1 MPYLHLDR
9 NENLYGP
16 SPQCTRAL
24 REANLEQLSLYSRS
38 YLRGTK
44 SVLSDRL
51 ALDTGVPEKQILL
64 SYGSED
70 LIKQTIHCYLDAGDT
85 LLIPGHSWWY
95 YRSVASEV
103 NGIPIT
109 YPLLDTG
116 DRFEYTPGA
125 VTGLY
130 DKHKP
135 RVILIASPNNP
146 TGHSIAGER
155 LDEIARH
162 CTESVI
168 VVDQAYFGFSP
179 LEHDTA
185 AELLAA
191 HPRILILRTFS
202 KLFALAGSRIGYA
215 FSGKGLERLTQFS
228 QRYLGF
234 NRISE
239 SLALAALDD
248 SEYYRR
254 IVHWMEEDRRAYY
267 QLFSSMPGFT
277 CYRSDANFV
286 LVRYDRALRPAL
298 AEELRQREI
307 VVKFLEDPGLD
318 DCVRITIGRRED
330 NLRVRDA
337 LGAFAQQV
345 LNTSGA
351 TSPAIP

>member
-1 MPYLHLDR
+1 MPSLYLDR

-16 SPQCTRAL
+16 SPECTRTL
-24 REANLEQLSLYSRS
+24 REANLEELSLYSRN

-44 SVLSDRL
+44 SVLSERL
-51 ALDTGVPEKQILL
+51 ALDSGVPEKQVLL

-103 NGIPIT
+103 NGLPIT

-116 DRFEYTPGA
+116 NQFAYTPGA
-125 VTGLY
+125 VTALY

-146 TGHSIAGER
+146 TGHSIAAES

-162 CTESVI
+162 CAESVI
-168 VVDQAYFGFSP
+168 VVDQAYFGFLP
-179 LEHDTA
+179 REHDAA

-191 HPRILILRTFS
+191 HPRMLILRTFS
-202 KLFALAGSRIGYA
+202 KLFALAGTRIGYA
-215 FSGKGLERLTQFS
+215 FAGKDLERLTRFS
-228 QRYLGF
+228 QRYLGY

-248 SEYYRR
+248 PAYYQR
-254 IVHWMEEDRRAYY
+254 IAQRMEEDKLTYY
-267 QLFSSMPGFT
+267 QHFSSMPGFT

-298 AEELRQREI
+298 AEEFRQRDI
-307 VVKFLEDPGLD
+307 VVKFCEDPGLD

-330 NLRVRDA
+330 NQRVWDA
-337 LGAFAQQV
+337 LAVFSRQLLHA
-345 LNTSGA
+345 S
-351 TSPAIP
+351 